1 MGVLSQVP
9 DNGIA
14 PQAASRRSR
23 LLTTAA
29 GTRSEA
35 FGPMDWGLLAAI
47 ASIWGSSF
55 LFMAIG
61 LEAFRPGVVT
71 LARVG
76 LGAVILSLFPKARR
90 PVDRADLG
98 RIALLGV
105 VWMGLPLLLFPIA
118 QQWIDSSLAG
128 MLNGAVPLMTAAVAT
143 VLLRRL
149 PGTRQLAGLV
159 VGFAGV
165 VAISWPSIQ
174 GARATAV
181 GTILVLMAVSLYGLA
196 ANLAV
201 PLQQRYG
208 ALPVLLRAQVIA
220 LIVVAPFGLLHLPGS
235 SWAWPSVLAMLPL
248 GLLGTGLAF
257 VAMTVLVGRAGAA
270 RGSVSIYFVP
280 MVAILLGVLF
290 RDERVAPI
298 ALVGT
303 ALVLVGA
310 WLTSRREG

>member
-1 MGVLSQVP
+1 LTQVP
-9 DNGIA
+9 DSGIA
-14 PQAASRRSR
+14 PQAATQRSR
-23 LLTTAA
+23 LPATAA
-29 GTRSEA
+29 GVRTEA
-35 FGPMDWGLLAAI
+35 FGPTEWGLLAAI

-71 LARVG
+71 LARVA
-76 LGAVILSLFPKARR
+76 LGAVTLSLIPKARL
-90 PVDRADLG
+90 PVDRTDLV
-98 RIALLGV
+98 RIAILGV

-128 MLNGAVPLMTAAVAT
+128 MLNGAVPLMTAAFAT
-143 VLLRRL
+143 GLLRRL

-181 GTILVLMAVSLYGLA
+181 GTILVLVAVSLYGLA

-208 ALPVLLRAQVIA
+208 ALPVLLRAQVAA
-220 LIVVAPFGLLHLPGS
+220 LILVTPFGLLHLPGS
-235 SWAWPSVLAMLPL
+235 SWAWPSALAMLPL
-248 GLLGTGLAF
+248 GVLGTGLAF
-257 VAMTVLVGRAGAA
+257 VSMTVLVGRAGAA

-280 MVAILLGVLF
+280 VVAILLGVLF

-303 ALVLVGA
+303 ALVLAGA